1 MASQII
7 LGKETALFDFMKA
20 NGFPIFHRSNIFL
33 RDIQYGIRDFFR
45 STEKV
50 DVGSREA
57 DRLAAELVA
66 KLEGNGMLLKQTSM
80 RWLLNSE
87 KYLNPPKAED
97 KKAEP
102 AAA

>member
-7 LGKETALFDFMKA
+7 LGKETALLDFMKEK
-20 NGFPIFHRSNIFL
+20 GFPIFHRSNIFL

-45 STEKV
+45 ATEKL

-57 DRLAAELVA
+57 DRLADELIRD
-66 KLEGNGMLLKQTSM
+66 LEGKGMLLRQSGM
-80 RWLLNSE
+80 RWLLNNE
-87 KYLNPPKAED
+87 KYLNPPKQEE

>member
-7 LGKETALFDFMKA
+7 LGKEIALFDFMKE

-33 RDIQYGIRDFFR
+33 RDIQYGIRDYFR
-45 STEKV
+45 ATEKV
-50 DVGSREA
+50 DVGSRDA
-57 DRLAAELVA
+57 DRLAAELIQSLEA
-66 KLEGNGMLLKQTSM
+66 KGQLLKQSDM
-80 RWLLNSE
+80 RWLLNIE
-87 KYLNPPKAED
+87 QYLNAPKPEE